1 MAGSVDVVR
10 LVLGGVFLVAG
21 AAKLL
26 YGQRLVETLTLG
38 GLVPLRL
45 VRPVGWLLP
54 PAELGVG
61 LALVLNPAPPLAG
74 ILAAALLLAFSAS
87 AWSIVRSGGM
97 LPCACFGGGKATL
110 DRGTIVR
117 NAVLLGYAVWV
128 ATSSRSSLG
137 APRDALR
144 PYSGRALP
152 LAIDG
157 LALLLI
163 PFVAGKAASLWS
175 RARELADEQVVQ
187 QLRAHPRGAA

>member
-1 MAGSVDVVR
+1 VADSVDVVR

-26 YGQRLVETLTLG
+26 YARRLVETLTLG
-38 GLVPLRL
+38 GFVPFSL
-45 VRPVGWLLP
+45 VRPVGRLLP

-61 LALVLNPAPPLAG
+61 LLLVLNPAPPLAG

-87 AWSIVRSGGM
+87 AWSVVRSGGV
-97 LPCACFGGGKATL
+97 LPCACFGGGKASL

-137 APRDALR
+137 ATLDALR
-144 PYSGRALP
+144 PHSGRALP

-175 RARELADEQVVQ
+175 RAQELADEQVVQ
-187 QLRAHPRGAA
+187 QVRGLSRGAA